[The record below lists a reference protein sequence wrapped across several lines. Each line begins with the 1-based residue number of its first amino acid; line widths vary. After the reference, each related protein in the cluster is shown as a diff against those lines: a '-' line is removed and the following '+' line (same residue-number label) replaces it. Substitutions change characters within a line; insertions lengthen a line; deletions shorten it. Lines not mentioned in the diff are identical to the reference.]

1 MREVKPTIFFAVP
14 RIWEKLFSSIVLQM
28 KEATFIG
35 KFLYGMTLKLGKS
48 EKAINKALFRVLAWL
63 TLKNIKA
70 ILGLTNTRMAMSG
83 AAPIAPDLLY
93 WLEILG
99 IPIYEVYGQTE
110 SSGIATAN
118 TPEKKNRGTIGIP
131 MPGTEVKLARD
142 NEILIKGPNV
152 FAGYWRQ
159 EQKTKETII
168 DGWLHTGDTG
178 QWINGEFLQITG
190 RKKDI
195 IITSGGKNISPAEIE
210 TEIKCSPFITDA
222 VVIGDQRKYL
232 TSLVMIDYE
241 NVERFVQDRN
251 LPFTDFTSLCH
262 LKEVTQL
269 IEKEI
274 VGVNK
279 KFSRVEQI
287 KKFRLIDQ
295 KLHPEDEELTAT
307 MKLKRNVV
315 ASKYRRLI
323 DSMYQSEP
331 LHV

>member
-1 MREVKPTIFFAVP
+1 
-14 RIWEKLFSSIVLQM
+14 M
-28 KEATFIG
+28 KEATLIG
-35 KFLYGMTLKLGKS
+35 KWLYGLTLKLGKMEHS
-48 EKAINKALFRVLAWL
+48 ALARVAFKCLSWL
-63 TLKNIKA
+63 TLNNIKSF
-70 ILGLTNTRMAMSG
+70 LGLTDTRMAMSG
-83 AAPIAPDLLY
+83 AAPIAPDLLH
-93 WLEILG
+93 WLELLG

-118 TPEKKNRGTIGIP
+118 TPDKKNRGSIGIP
-131 MPGTEVKLARD
+131 MPGTEIKLASD
-142 NEILIKGPNV
+142 NEILIKGPHV
-152 FAGYWRQ
+152 FAGYWGQQ
-159 EQKTKETII
+159 EKTSQTIV

-178 QWINGEFLQITG
+178 QWVDGEFLQITG

-241 NVERFVQDRN
+241 TVERFVQELN
-251 LPFTDFTSLCH
+251 LPFTDFSSLCH

-274 VGVNK
+274 TGVNQ

-295 KLHPEDEELTAT
+295 RLHPEDEELTAT

-315 ASKYRRLI
+315 ATKYSGLI
-323 DSMYQSEP
+323 DSMYGSESIH
-331 LHV
+331 LS